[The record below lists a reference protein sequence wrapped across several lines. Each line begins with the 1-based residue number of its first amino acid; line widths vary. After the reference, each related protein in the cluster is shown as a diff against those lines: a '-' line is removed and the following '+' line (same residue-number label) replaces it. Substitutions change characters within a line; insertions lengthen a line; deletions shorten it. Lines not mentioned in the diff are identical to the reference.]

1 MLAMG
6 IVPPEPPKYSYI
18 ANAVLHAYNTI
29 ARSRVYENGVPMALN
44 TAHIQSYIELND
56 LPCELYIFMDC
67 IFAIDNLYIDEAYKK
82 LKRKSSK

>member
-1 MLAMG
+1 MG

-29 ARSRVYENGVPMALN
+29 ARSRIYENGVPMPLDSAD
-44 TAHIQSYIELND
+44 IVSYLELHD
-56 LPCELYIFMDC
+56 EPCALYIFVDC
-67 IFAIDNLYIDEAYKK
+67 VITIDNLYIDEAYKK